1 MKPCPWLFEPAVS
14 SIKKEGGPPVEENE
28 TTIETLDMDTKSQ
41 HFDRD
46 LGKVMAFLEEG
57 AYLKARDV
65 LMNYIAV
72 DIAEMLEDI
81 IEDLGM
87 DKAIIIFRMLPKA
100 VSVDVFSYLPGE
112 DQADIIQAITDRE
125 ISYNMRELDF
135 DDKIDVLEE
144 LPANIVSRI
153 LEKTP
158 KDERKLIN
166 EFLNYPED
174 SAGLL
179 MTPEYISLGDTM
191 TVAEAL
197 AHIKRVGMDS
207 ETIYLCYVKHA
218 DRKLEGVISLRTL
231 VISDSNALVSDLM
244 ETDYVYLNVYDD
256 QEAVAEAFK
265 KYGFLAIPVVDN
277 EHRLVGIITVDDI
290 MEVIEEE
297 TTEDIE
303 RMVGVMGDDEHRKY
317 LDMGVF
323 RHAKNRLPW
332 LLFMTVALMVTGS
345 LINQFESVLSQVIV
359 LVGYLPLLMGTGGN
373 TGTQTATLIIRGL
386 SLDEVDLKDIFK
398 VLWKE
403 LRVSICLGIVLS
415 TFNFLKIVLID
426 QQPPVIGL
434 TVAIAMILVV
444 MFSKLLGGTLPMAAK
459 KIGVDPALM
468 ATPMISSITDMVS
481 SVIFLF
487 TASLLLGIAI

>member
-1 MKPCPWLFEPAVS
+1 M
-14 SIKKEGGPPVEENE
+14 
-28 TTIETLDMDTKSQ
+28 
-41 HFDRD
+41 
-46 LGKVMAFLEEG
+46 
-57 AYLKARDV
+57 
-65 LMNYIAV
+65 
-72 DIAEMLEDI
+72 
-81 IEDLGM
+81 
-87 DKAIIIFRMLPKA
+87 
-100 VSVDVFSYLPGE
+100 
-112 DQADIIQAITDRE
+112 
-125 ISYNMRELDF
+125 
-135 DDKIDVLEE
+135 
-144 LPANIVSRI
+144 
-153 LEKTP
+153 
-158 KDERKLIN
+158 
-166 EFLNYPED
+166 
-174 SAGLL
+174 
-179 MTPEYISLGDTM
+179 
-191 TVAEAL
+191 
-197 AHIKRVGMDS
+197 
-207 ETIYLCYVKHA
+207 
-218 DRKLEGVISLRTL
+218 
-231 VISDSNALVSDLM
+231 
-244 ETDYVYLNVYDD
+244 
-256 QEAVAEAFK
+256 
-265 KYGFLAIPVVDN
+265 VDN

-332 LLFMTVALMVTGS
+332 LLFMTVALMVTGT
-345 LINQFESVLSQVIV
+345 LINQFEAVLSQVIV

-386 SLDEVDLKDIFK
+386 SLDEVDLRDIFK

-403 LRVSICLGIVLS
+403 LRVSICLGVVLS

-459 KIGVDPALM
+459 RIGVDPALM